1 MFTSRFNTFVDRN
14 GNGYLDSGDRYYYYK
29 PAADV
34 LMGLSS
40 KLQYKQWDLGF
51 SMRASLGNY
60 LFNSAASGSSNV
72 GAGSVYTNGNLSNQR
87 VTAVERGFTNV
98 SQQQY
103 ASDYFVENAS
113 FLKMDN
119 ITLGYSFDKLF
130 GAPINGRV
138 YATVQNVFTIT
149 KYTGIDPEVADGVDG
164 DIYPRPFTTILGV
177 SLNF

>member
-1 MFTSRFNTFVDRN
+1 
-14 GNGYLDSGDRYYYYK
+14 
-29 PAADV
+29 
-34 LMGLSS
+34 MGLSS
-40 KLQYKQWDLGF
+40 KVQYKNWDLGF

-60 LFNSAASGSSNV
+60 VFNSTASGSSNV
-72 GAGSVYTNGNLSNQR
+72 GSGAVYTNGNLNNLR
-87 VTAVERGFTNV
+87 VEAVNRGFTNV

-130 GAPINGRV
+130 GAPLSGRV

-149 KYTGIDPEVADGVDG
+149 KYKGIDPEVASGVDG
-164 DIYPRPFTTILGV
+164 DVYPRPITTIVGV
-177 SLNF
+177 NLNF